1 MLSAELPFIEL
12 FVLVFEIMKEIL
24 SDNVTPKVSFELSVL
39 NFCKTWTDFEM
50 IFQNQ
55 NNHQFNLDL
64 ATLTLAVHTPYAPFK
79 DQDQCVNAN
88 QVTLENLLT
97 ANLNVWRVLI
107 VPWTRLVST
116 KSVTILV
123 QELVEQMLCAKLS
136 ITIPFA
142 LVHQDS
148 LEIHLSTAKTFQV
161 SPVLIFYHLTNNWPR
176 FFIKWIIVTNFM
188 AIFNTV

>member
-12 FVLVFEIMKEIL
+12 FVLVFEITKEIL
-24 SDNVTPKVSFELSVL
+24 SDNVTPKVSFEIRVPSFWRLELISL
-39 NFCKTWTDFEM
+39 M

-97 ANLNVWRVLI
+97 ANLNV
-107 VPWTRLVST
+107 
-116 KSVTILV
+116 
-123 QELVEQMLCAKLS
+123 
-136 ITIPFA
+136 
-142 LVHQDS
+142 
-148 LEIHLSTAKTFQV
+148 
-161 SPVLIFYHLTNNWPR
+161 
-176 FFIKWIIVTNFM
+176 
-188 AIFNTV
+188 